1 MKKYSCAMELFEK
14 VLVVFDGI
22 ELERNSKFEL
32 FNLFIFNAEKNRAP
46 KMSSFKVR
54 SLISCRNS
62 VCEFIFASLG
72 S

>member
-1 MKKYSCAMELFEK
+1 MELFKK

-22 ELERNSKFEL
+22 ELQRNSKSDL
-32 FNLFIFNAEKNRAP
+32 FNLLIFNAEKNRAP
-46 KMSSFKVR
+46 KMSPFKVR